1 MAEAAARTAVAGV
14 QWPACRQLV
23 NRQLVNPL
31 TDSSSTDDLSTRS
44 LVACRPV
51 QRQLSV
57 SNTIKGKWFYAWQGG
72 EWLFIEP
79 TGR

>member
-1 MAEAAARTAVAGV
+1 MAEAAARTAVACV
-14 QWPACRQLV
+14 QWLACRQLV

-44 LVACRPV
+44 LVAYRAV

-57 SNTIKGKWFYAWQGG
+57 SNTIKGKWFYARQGG